1 MKKIALI
8 AILFLLCSF
17 KVSKRGIVVIQY
29 NAEFNKSNSV
39 ENLKKISDAKIIDA
53 WIEDPEAKEYGRVRS
68 VPTIVLYKDGEEI
81 KRWEA
86 GISLKLKV
94 SHRDIQ
100 EEVDKLTGANKF

>member
-39 ENLKKISDAKIIDA
+39 ENLKKISDANIIDA
-53 WIEDPEAKEYGRVRS
+53 WI
-68 VPTIVLYKDGEEI
+68 
-81 KRWEA
+81 
-86 GISLKLKV
+86 
-94 SHRDIQ
+94 
-100 EEVDKLTGANKF
+100 